1 MRARIRNR
9 RRVIF
14 EWAVPAAA
22 IMLLVLA
29 APVWA
34 PAAPP
39 WEALIPFQKIDADPK
54 NPYWL
59 TDEQGPWL
67 ILAASFAGEGADTQA
82 HDLAIELRKKFK
94 LHAYV
99 DKRRF
104 DLSGKEQGLGIDRY
118 GRPKQM
124 RHRQAA
130 VFDEY
135 AVLVGNFDSVDDPRA
150 EKALDKI
157 KHISPE
163 TLKIGPDKSSTQRF
177 AGLRYFYSQKNRD
190 PDKRS
195 MGPMRNA
202 FITVNPRIP
211 KEYFAPKGLDPLV
224 VAMNESVE
232 HSLLSCPGRYTVKV
246 ATFRGKVVWDLET
259 DAYRKVVDSKV
270 SDKLEEA
277 ALKAHKVTEALR
289 ERGIEAYEF
298 HDRNESI
305 VTVGSFNSVGTPRAD
320 GKIEI
325 DPHLHQV
332 MEAFAAVPRDVE
344 VERVSVPSAMLPR
357 VVAGVALDVQPV
369 PVVVPRVSI
378 ATDYAGGNRILR

>member
-1 MRARIRNR
+1 
-9 RRVIF
+9 
-14 EWAVPAAA
+14 
-22 IMLLVLA
+22 
-29 APVWA
+29 
-34 PAAPP
+34 
-39 WEALIPFQKIDADPK
+39 
-54 NPYWL
+54 
-59 TDEQGPWL
+59 
-67 ILAASFAGEGADTQA
+67 
-82 HDLAIELRKKFK
+82 
-94 LHAYV
+94 
-99 DKRRF
+99 
-104 DLSGKEQGLGIDRY
+104 
-118 GRPKQM
+118 
-124 RHRQAA
+124 
-130 VFDEY
+130 
-135 AVLVGNFDSVDDPRA
+135 
-150 EKALDKI
+150 
-157 KHISPE
+157 
-163 TLKIGPDKSSTQRF
+163 
-177 AGLRYFYSQKNRD
+177 
-190 PDKRS
+190 
-195 MGPMRNA
+195 
-202 FITVNPRIP
+202 
-211 KEYFAPKGLDPLV
+211 
-224 VAMNESVE
+224 MNDSVE